1 MQLENPRIAPL
12 EESECG
18 EEQREVLDRAQVGG
32 KVFNIFRTLVRHPK
46 LLKRWMVFGNHVLHK
61 STLDPRER
69 EILILRIGWLCRS
82 EYEWGQ
88 HVVIGKTCGLTDED
102 ILRIQEGPGAEG
114 IDPFDALLLQATD
127 ELHADAMIRET
138 TWRRLAERYDTR
150 QLMDLIFTVGQ
161 YNLVSMALNTLG
173 VPLDT
178 GLRGFSNA
186 GEAGSSGV
194 KSGNAR
200 SSPR

>member
-1 MQLENPRIAPL
+1 MQLENPRISPL

-18 EEQREVLDRAQVGG
+18 EEQREVLARAQPGD
-32 KVFNIFRTLVRHPK
+32 KVHNIFRTLVRHPK
-46 LLKRWMVFGNHVLHK
+46 LLKRWMVFGNHVLNK

-88 HVVIGKTCGLTDED
+88 HVAIGKACGLTDED
-102 ILRIQEGPGAEG
+102 LVRIQEGPGAEG
-114 IDPFDALLLQATD
+114 LDSFDALLLQATD
-127 ELHADAMIRET
+127 ELHADAMIREA
-138 TWRRLAERYDTR
+138 TWKRLAERYDTR

-173 VPLDT
+173 VPLDA

-186 GEAGSSGV
+186 DE
-194 KSGNAR
+194 
-200 SSPR
+200 

>member
-1 MQLENPRIAPL
+1 MRLENPRIPPL

-32 KVFNIFRTLVRHPK
+32 KALNIFRTLARHPK
-46 LLKRWMVFGNHVLHK
+46 LLKRWMVFGNHVLNK

-88 HVVIGKTCGLTDED
+88 HVAIGKTCGLTDD
-102 ILRIQEGPGAEG
+102 DLVRIQEGPGAEG
-114 IDPFDALLLQATD
+114 LDPIDALLLQATD
-127 ELHADAMIRET
+127 ELHADAVISEQ

-173 VPLDT
+173 VPLDA
-178 GLRGFSNA
+178 GLRGFPRA
-186 GEAGSSGV
+186 GE
-194 KSGNAR
+194 
-200 SSPR
+200 

>member
-1 MQLENPRIAPL
+1 MRLEKPRIAPL

-18 EEQREVLDRAQVGG
+18 EEQREILARAQGGG
-32 KVFNIFRTLVRHPK
+32 KPLNIFRTLVRHPK
-46 LLKRWMVFGNHVLHK
+46 LLKRWMVFGNHVLNK

-88 HVVIGKTCGLTDED
+88 HVAIGKTCGLTDDD
-102 ILRIQEGPGAEG
+102 IVRIQLGPGAEG
-114 IDPFDALLLQATD
+114 LDPFEALLLQATD
-127 ELHADAMIRET
+127 ELHADAMIHEP

-173 VPLDT
+173 VPLDA
-178 GLRGFSNA
+178 GLRGFPPT
-186 GEAGSSGV
+186 GG
-194 KSGNAR
+194 
-200 SSPR
+200 

>member
-1 MQLENPRIAPL
+1 MRLEIPRIAPL

-18 EEQREVLDRAQVGG
+18 KEQRDVLDRARVDG
-32 KVFNIFRTLVRHPK
+32 KALNIFRTLVRHPK

-88 HVVIGKTCGLTDED
+88 HVAIGKTCGLTDD
-102 ILRIQEGPGAEG
+102 DLLRIQEGPGAEG
-114 IDPFDALLLQATD
+114 LDPSDALLLQATD
-127 ELHADAMIRET
+127 ELHADAMICEA

-173 VPLDT
+173 VPLDA
-178 GLRGFSNA
+178 GFRGFSSA
-186 GEAGSSGV
+186 GE
-194 KSGNAR
+194 
-200 SSPR
+200 